1 MIKFVVTFCQ
11 KKGKKNQPLNSASL
25 YIISLVDT
33 VNWCKR
39 KLSILWLYHWFDSDF
54 LKWSS
59 LLLYPDFFS
68 RKSGEFISFEF
79 LLCFRRKWKTDKVL
93 KFFLSKL
100 TGAHYHK
107 CYRLF
112 FDLPSGVG
120 AWPENKC
127 KKNKKKTN
135 DSLRFLFQIRFTKTV
150 TLR

>member
-1 MIKFVVTFCQ
+1 MEFFVTLPRF
-11 KKGKKNQPLNSASL
+11 
-25 YIISLVDT
+25 
-33 VNWCKR
+33 
-39 KLSILWLYHWFDSDF
+39 
-54 LKWSS
+54 
-59 LLLYPDFFS
+59 FFS

-127 KKNKKKTN
+127 KKNKNKTN
-135 DSLRFLFQIRFTKTV
+135 DSLTFLFQIRFTKTV